1 MFRKN
6 SSQVT
11 PQKGV
16 SGCLPDEY
24 LDRSSLQISSA
35 DMTVDVDA
43 GSGAMS
49 CEPYTPSETDVD
61 LGSDS
66 MDEAGFLPE
75 PFDHMPCTL
84 PTDLDCDW
92 DAACAMSPS
101 CAEEAAHA
109 CQRGRDADH
118 TADNCS
124 RGGVQGGAPKCFHV
138 RSTREKAPRAIDE
151 PAVSEPAAAAPQ
163 QTGNRA
169 SKPSLLQ
176 APLRRR
182 WCPDEEQRFLKAL
195 EHFRNEVVINV
206 VDGRVS
212 VQLGPTVAE
221 VISIMVKTRSAAQV
235 RSHVQ
240 KHFIRLEREA
250 SRAS

>member
-1 MFRKN
+1 
-6 SSQVT
+6 
-11 PQKGV
+11 
-16 SGCLPDEY
+16 
-24 LDRSSLQISSA
+24 
-35 DMTVDVDA
+35 
-43 GSGAMS
+43 MS
-49 CEPYTPSETDVD
+49 CELCTPSETDVD

-75 PFDHMPCTL
+75 SFDHMPCTL
-84 PTDLDCDW
+84 PTDLDFDW
-92 DAACAMSPS
+92 DAACTVSPS

-109 CQRGRDADH
+109 CQRGRAQQCDADH
-118 TADNCS
+118 AADICS
-124 RGGVQGGAPKCFHV
+124 RGSVKGGAPKCFHK
-138 RSTREKAPRAIDE
+138 RSAREKPPRAIDE

-163 QTGNRA
+163 QKGNRA

-176 APLRRR
+176 GPLRRR
-182 WCPDEEQRFLKAL
+182 WSPDEEQRFLKAL